1 MSTAYI
7 TKRSFKLISSTITK
21 VIKNDKNAK
30 LDELAD
36 DFPLDNLVDSQK
48 LNELLNRHEI
58 DEMFVAKKL
67 FENFSGFIEE
77 IQNNQSSIRE
87 MIQRQNR
94 HLVQEVKMPAYH
106 LDDKC
111 GGMLSDFFNIT
122 FPDNLNAA
130 LTKKAKQWA
139 RIHPDYAAMLNH
151 RSDPQA
157 FQTCFAR
164 LNNAFK
170 QAFGCRENLQIID
183 LANSGA
189 ALVENR
195 RVSDL
200 VKNPYAAL
208 EEAFLKKYTQ
218 LRFYFD
224 GEFADKIRSLVY
236 MPHYKV
242 GGYLQ
247 TQKDPKAGTVI
258 HEFHTVKQQL
268 ITVMTE
274 AYRQKYGF
282 DFSVER
288 EILDALGFRPC
299 QRCCGVSE
307 VTLAA

>member
-7 TKRSFKLISSTITK
+7 TKRSFKLISSKISK
-21 VIKNDKNAK
+21 VITTDKDAM
-30 LDELAD
+30 LDELAG
-36 DFPLDNLVDSQK
+36 DFPLDDLIDSRK

-58 DEMFVAKKL
+58 NEMFIAKKL

-77 IQNNQSSIRE
+77 IRNNQSSIRE
-87 MIQRQNR
+87 TIQRQNR
-94 HLVQEVKMPAYH
+94 HMAQEVKMPAYH
-106 LDDKC
+106 LDDRC
-111 GGMLSDFFNIT
+111 GGMLSGFFNIA
-122 FPDNLNAA
+122 FPDSLNAT
-130 LTKKAKQWA
+130 LTTEAKQWT
-139 RIHPDYAAMLNH
+139 RMHPDYVAMLNH

-164 LNNAFK
+164 LSGAFK
-170 QAFGCRENLQIID
+170 NAFGCREDLRIID

-189 ALVENR
+189 ASVDNR
-195 RVSDL
+195 RVAEL

-208 EEAFLKKYTQ
+208 EEAFLEKYTQ

-224 GEFADKIRSLVY
+224 GEFADKIRHLVY

-242 GGYLQ
+242 DGYLQ

-274 AYRQKYGF
+274 VYRQKYGF
-282 DFSVER
+282 DFSVES

-299 QRCCGVSE
+299 RRCCGVADMG
-307 VTLAA
+307 VAA